1 MGVCYMMLGGFDE
14 LAYQG
19 PLILTIVVAVQLASA
34 GQWPFFVAFLAGFW
48 LNNRLNEG
56 LKGLIREPRPKPF
69 DLKGAQMRDPLRIIR
84 RWWSREDGI
93 YLSRSHLWGMPS
105 GHAQMASFVLA
116 FYYFVRGNYL
126 RLGSRF
132 DVGTLLFG
140 AMCLL
145 LMMTLYQRW
154 DTKAHTIAQLVMGT
168 IVGVLFAWG
177 CVFGVK
183 WWLIETR
190 KKKDD

>member
-1 MGVCYMMLGGFDE
+1 MMFGVFDDI
-14 LAYQG
+14 AYQG
-19 PLILTIVVAVQLASA
+19 PLILTIVVALQLASS
-34 GQWPFFVAFLAGFW
+34 GQWPFFLAFLAGFW
-48 LNNRLNEG
+48 LNNRLNEV

-69 DLKGAQMRDPLRIIR
+69 DLKEAQMRDPLRVIR
-84 RWWSREDGI
+84 RWWSGEDGL

-132 DVGTLLFG
+132 DIGTLLFA

-145 LMMTLYQRW
+145 FMMTLYQRW
-154 DTKAHTIAQLVMGT
+154 DTKAHTIAQLVVGT
-168 IVGVLFAWG
+168 IVGILFAWV